1 MSAHNSQFTVAIHI
15 LTLLAYSDEE
25 QLTSEYIAGSVNT
38 NPVVIRRLLGS
49 LREANLV
56 ASQRGP
62 GGGWLLARPARG
74 ITLRDVYRVVA
85 GSTLFPLHP
94 STPNQLCPVGGT
106 IQSALNGHFHDAQV
120 ALEKDL
126 ENTSV
131 ADLVRQVRTL
141 NA

>member
-1 MSAHNSQFTVAIHI
+1 MSTHNSQFTVAIHI
-15 LTLLAYSDEE
+15 LTLLAYSNEE

-49 LREANLV
+49 LRQAGLV
-56 ASQRGP
+56 SSQRGP
-62 GGGWLLARPARG
+62 GGGWLLARAARG
-74 ITLRDVYRVVA
+74 ITLRDIYRAVA
-85 GSTLFPLHP
+85 GGTLFPLHP

-106 IQSALNGHFHDAQV
+106 IQSALNSHFQDAQV

-126 ENTSV
+126 ETTSV
-131 ADLVRQVRTL
+131 ADLVKQVQTL